1 MAGAFLYPA
10 AAVENALDLISFPPT
25 FLRTMRNFIPF
36 LLILL
41 ALGTATEIQA
51 DAQPTPPPVET
62 DRVFSI
68 AARKFAAYDAAAKEK
83 TAYPNDAKGGTW
95 TTVPPKDWVSGFYPG
110 CLWYLYEYAKGK
122 NLPEAATWKGLA
134 ETWTAGLKDQQ
145 FNSSHHDT
153 GFVMFD
159 SYGNGFRLTG
169 NPEYPPV
176 INRTALSLASRYVP
190 GSGLIRS
197 WGKIG
202 DTDKQVVI
210 IDNMMNLE
218 LLFWAAEHGGKTENG
233 PDLRAIATSH
243 ADRALEL
250 FFRPDNSTYHVV
262 DVDPSNGKVLKRR
275 THQGKGDETCW
286 SRGQTW
292 AIHGFATA
300 YDYTKDPKYLD
311 ASRRA
316 ADYFLAHLPPDQV
329 PPSDFQST
337 LQGLEFKDSS
347 AAAVA
352 ASGLLKLSRDIKDP
366 SLKKKYFQAAE
377 KILSALTHPPYLA
390 ADERAALLAYAARN
404 YCPDP
409 SDRLTNTSLIFGD
422 YYLLEALLAYER
434 IKADEKTR

>member
-1 MAGAFLYPA
+1 MKNIPA
-10 AAVENALDLISFPPT
+10 AICILTMGLSPFSVKGETASTGVNANPSVD
-25 FLRTMRNFIPF
+25 
-36 LLILL
+36 
-41 ALGTATEIQA
+41 
-51 DAQPTPPPVET
+51 T

-68 AARKFAAYDAAAKEK
+68 AARKLAAYDAATPDKSR
-83 TAYPNDAKGGTW
+83 YPNDAKGKTW
-95 TTVPPKDWVSGFYPG
+95 SQIPPENWVSGFYPG

-122 NLPEAATWKGLA
+122 NLPDAGKWKTLA
-134 ETWTAGLKDQQ
+134 ERWTEGLKNQQ
-145 FNSSHHDT
+145 FNTGHHDT
-153 GFVMFD
+153 GFVIFD

-169 NPEYPPV
+169 NAGYPPV
-176 INRTALSLASRYVP
+176 INRTALSLGSRYVP
-190 GSGLIRS
+190 TSGMIRS
-197 WGKIG
+197 WGEIG
-202 DTDKQVVI
+202 DASCQTVI

-218 LLFWAAEHGGKTENG
+218 LLFWAADHGGKTPNG

-262 DVDPSNGKVLKRR
+262 DVDPASGKVLKRR

-311 ASRRA
+311 ASKRA
-316 ADYFLAHLPPDQV
+316 ADYFLAHLPADQV

-352 ASGLLKLSRDIKDP
+352 ASGLLKLSRDVRDP
-366 SLKKKYFQAAE
+366 ALQKKYFEAAE
-377 KILSALTHPPYLA
+377 KILAALTHPPYLA
-390 ADERAALLAYAARN
+390 GDEQAGLLAYAARN
-404 YCPDP
+404 YCENPQDK
-409 SDRLTNTSLIFGD
+409 LTNTSLIFGD
-422 YYLLEALLAYER
+422 YYLLEALLAYEN
-434 IKADEKTR
+434 IKAVKKPN